1 MWRGVFIWALFY
13 GICSV
18 CAPVGSG
25 VSKGCPRALGI
36 PRRPRQRAREGPMVL
51 GCAGPEWPRG
61 TKGPEGAQGGIL
73 NLSHRPHLS
82 PGLSK
87 ALQAFPGSSWT
98 SHLQRAPEG
107 RREVRVDLG
116 PPGPPWDPLGL
127 HLDPLSGPNLVHHMA
142 PEPPYA
148 SGGGPVP
155 QQWGPLGPPRAPLR
169 PPWGSLWTHLL
180 DLTWSI
186 TRPLRLPTPPLGP
199 CP

>member
-1 MWRGVFIWALFY
+1 MSAPARDLGIDMDHMSAKELDLGKVAGVRSLDCFRVTGLPLGCLWHSQMSAEIQIYDDDIYHQASLRLFRPFQ
-13 GICSV
+13 
-18 CAPVGSG
+18 A
-25 VSKGCPRALGI
+25 ALGPVI
-36 PRRPRQRAREGPMVL
+36 SRGRQ
-51 GCAGPEWPRG
+51 
-61 TKGPEGAQGGIL
+61 
-73 NLSHRPHLS
+73 
-82 PGLSK
+82 K
-87 ALQAFPGSSWT
+87 AAERSELTWA
-98 SHLQRAPEG
+98 
-107 RREVRVDLG
+107 